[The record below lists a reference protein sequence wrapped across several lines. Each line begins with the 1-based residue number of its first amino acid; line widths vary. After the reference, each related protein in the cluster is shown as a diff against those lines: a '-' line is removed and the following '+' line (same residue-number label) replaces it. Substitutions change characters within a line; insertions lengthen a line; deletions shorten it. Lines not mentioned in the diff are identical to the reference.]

1 MGIRYKSGSDPDR
14 ASIDEEFLL
23 RPVAAG
29 MCSYMDLK
37 NGNLTLLDIA
47 IMNDFLD
54 CQEWNKR

>member
-1 MGIRYKSGSDPDR
+1 
-14 ASIDEEFLL
+14 
-23 RPVAAG
+23 
-29 MCSYMDLK
+29 MDLK